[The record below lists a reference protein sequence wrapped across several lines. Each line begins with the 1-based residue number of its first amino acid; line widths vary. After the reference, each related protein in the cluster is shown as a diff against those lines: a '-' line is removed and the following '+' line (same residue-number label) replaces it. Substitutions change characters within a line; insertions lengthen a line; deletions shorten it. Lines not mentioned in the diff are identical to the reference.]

1 MSDLK
6 QAISLIKTG
15 KKAEARR
22 LLLAILRE
30 NADNEKAWL
39 CMVSCAANS
48 RQFNTSIRNVL
59 RINPQNPTALK
70 LAKQHQIAVNVNSG
84 STEDSFD
91 YDYLE
96 TTQISSPTEALQQN
110 VIDDALSSVSDILSA
125 RHLAEE
131 ETVIFE
137 PDATAVGTKL
147 DNAEKP
153 EESKRNLVWL
163 WFIAIAAVSII
174 LAVIAF
180 VALSAQNQDEQ
191 IAADETATSHYSTSI
206 YISSTNDAILLT
218 ENSRATEFFATETLF
233 FATDV
238 AFQETLSAPTQTPAP
253 TDTPLPDIL
262 PIEYIQGIS
271 VAFQIRGD
279 PIQYEDRA
287 VFRPNENIHVLLD
300 VDPNAPAI
308 FASVQLSRPT
318 DENFQPISRTLRV
331 IADSE
336 EPPVFTFQV
345 DSEWEIGDYVAQ
357 VFVDDIAGVQIEF
370 LVANE

>member
-6 QAISLIKTG
+6 QAISLIKAG
-15 KKAEARR
+15 KKAEARH
-22 LLLAILRE
+22 LLLGILRE

-48 RQFNTSIRNVL
+48 RQFNTSVRNVL
-59 RINPQNPTALK
+59 RINPQNSTALK
-70 LAKQHQIAVNVNSG
+70 LAKQHQIAVNVDSV

-96 TTQISSPTEALQQN
+96 ATQTSSPTEILQQD
-110 VIDDALSSVSDILSA
+110 VIGAALSNVSDILSSQ
-125 RHLAEE
+125 HLDEE

-137 PDATAVGTKL
+137 PEATTIGTKL
-147 DNAEKP
+147 DDVEKP
-153 EESKRNLVWL
+153 ESKRSLVWL
-163 WFIAIAAVSII
+163 WFIAIAAASII
-174 LAVIAF
+174 LAVVAF
-180 VALSAQNQDEQ
+180 VALSAQNQEEQ

-218 ENSRATEFFATETLF
+218 ENSRATQFFATETLF

-253 TDTPLPDIL
+253 TDTPVPDRL
-262 PIEYIQGIS
+262 PIEYIQDIH

-279 PIQYEDRA
+279 PIQYEDRS

-300 VDPNAPAI
+300 VDPNAPPI
-308 FASVQLSRPT
+308 FASVQLTRPA
-318 DENFQPISRTLRV
+318 DEDFQPISRTLRV
-331 IADSE
+331 IADSNQ
-336 EPPVFTFQV
+336 PPVFTFQANG
-345 DSEWEIGDYVAQ
+345 EWEVGDYVAQ
-357 VFVDDIAGVQIEF
+357 VFVDDVAGVQIEF
-370 LVANE
+370 TVANE